1 MAIKTSVNGN
11 RVNIDDSAYLIKP
24 AGLNRYTVFDDFGG
38 TLGNFT
44 VRGKAIDPDDYGVE
58 GVHPVLQIAR
68 LWTAANLSKAEEKS
82 AGPESKVVCRVVTH
96 SRPGD
101 ADVKRAKAHRAWLTQ
116 QPGFKGAYLA
126 QDPET
131 GKTLSISLWE
141 TKEHLT
147 ARKDQAPPDGAAPLK
162 ATATELFQLFE
173 DL

>member
-1 MAIKTSVNGN
+1 MAIKTSVTGN
-11 RVNIDDSAYLIKP
+11 RVTIEDSVYHIKP

-38 TLGNFT
+38 TLGNFL

-68 LWTAANLSKAEEKS
+68 LWSAANLAKPEERG
-82 AGPESKVVCRVVTH
+82 AGPDSKVVCRVVTH
-96 SRPGD
+96 ARPGD
-101 ADVKRAKAHRAWLTQ
+101 ADLQRAKAHRAWLKQ
-116 QPGFKGAYLA
+116 QPGYKGAYLA

-141 TKEHLT
+141 TREHL
-147 ARKDQAPPDGAAPLK
+147 AALKDQSPPDGAAPIK
-162 ATATELFQLFE
+162 ATATEVFQLFE